1 MKRLIDDDAVRRI
14 SRIRKLRKRG
24 RGGFRRIREDVLA
37 AVHAVI
43 GVIFVGGEH
52 VVLGDVRARLGG
64 FVILGGDLAYRN
76 AVEEDDTLRA
86 RGVAFTQPKLER
98 DRILA
103 VLIAAQIERVF
114 LPSAV
119 CGDVAQRDDVFVVVA
134 RGETDG
140 GAAAVLDISLDPNGY
155 LIIIVCFYRIGG
167 VG

>member
-1 MKRLIDDDAVRRI
+1 MKRLIDGDAVRRL

-37 AVHAVI
+37 AAHAVI
-43 GVIFVGGEH
+43 FVIFVGGEH
-52 VVLGDVRARLGG
+52 AFLGDGRALLGG
-64 FVILGGDLAYRN
+64 CVILGGDLAYRN
-76 AVEEDDTLRA
+76 AVEEDDALRA
-86 RGVAFTQPKLER
+86 RGVAFTQPKFER
-98 DRILA
+98 DRIFA

-119 CGDVAQRDDVFVVVA
+119 CGDVAQRDDVFVVA